1 MQLKRQSVEGCQN
14 EKHYSKGINTSDNL
28 IPRQEIFKSVDH
40 VKYEGQV
47 RSAESGQVTTF
58 VVCAV
63 FSLSFQAVVLLTK
76 TVTNHWVFLI

>member
-1 MQLKRQSVEGCQN
+1 MQLKRQSLEAWHN
-14 EKHYSKGINTSDNL
+14 EKHYSKGNNTSKNPT
-28 IPRQEIFKSVDH
+28 PRQEIFKPVDH

-47 RSAESGQVTTF
+47 RSGQVTTF

-76 TVTNHWVFLI
+76 TAINHRFFFNLV